1 MALNSPDT
9 KLFSAAGFFLNS
21 ARRVSSVLTMRVAL
35 LSTIWLGVPWVVA
48 TAGLAFAAAACANT
62 AAGAKASRAEA
73 MTRREMLRGNKLR
86 FMGWF
91 PWGARILMVIL
102 VRCCLR
108 PGLRLAWR
116 RAR

>member
-21 ARRVSSVLTMRVAL
+21 SRRFSSVLTMRVAL
-35 LSTIWLGVPWVVA
+35 VSTIWLGVPWVVA
-48 TAGLAFAAAACANT
+48 TAGLALAAAACANT
-62 AAGAKASRAEA
+62 AAGAIASRAAA
-73 MTRREMLRGNKLR
+73 MAIWNKLR

-102 VRCCLR
+102 VRSCLR
-108 PGLRLAWR
+108 PALRPAWR
-116 RAR
+116 RGR